1 MAFKLPLSP
10 FKKDDKK
17 RISDGPH
24 TPYVDEKGDQ
34 YGFSKESKKL
44 DKVTPPTQAEKQEE
58 SETTRKGKRM
68 LDYQPQTQ
76 KKKNGGYSY
85 QDFLDL

>member
-1 MAFKLPLSP
+1 MAN
-10 FKKDDKK
+10 KKN
-17 RISDGPH
+17 I
-24 TPYVDEKGDQ
+24 
-34 YGFSKESKKL
+34 
-44 DKVTPPTQAEKQEE
+44 TQAEKQKE

>member
-1 MAFKLPLSP
+1 MP
-10 FKKDDKK
+10 DKK
-17 RISDGPH
+17 K
-24 TPYVDEKGDQ
+24 KGNGGDKTKAGH
-34 YGFSKESKKL
+34 YSKKFVPAM
-44 DKVTPPTQAEKQEE
+44 KKIITQAEKQKE